1 MPFPRLKSTIRLATA
16 AVLFGTLTVAG
27 QAQDAATAPAAPVPQ
42 NTPETR
48 PVPVLNYAKPVS
60 HFPNPIGPYT
70 SRHLAPPNL
79 ANTSRIDQLM
89 HDGKLYLSLNDAI
102 ALALE
107 NNLDIAIA
115 RYNLNIAD
123 TDVLRAKAGAS
134 ILGVNPGVVQNTPG
148 GGVGGIG
155 ASAGASTGGT
165 SLGAG
170 GIGAGTNGLVSSTL
184 GLGPAITSF
193 DPVVTG
199 TLQEDHFSQQ
209 ASSIFQGVLPGSSLV
224 QNTGTVNFAYNQAFQ
239 WGMNLNVSFTN
250 TRQTTNSFFSSL
262 SPQLNSGFKMTLTQ
276 PLLQGFG
283 FPANTRFIRI
293 AKNNRELSDVAFRL
307 QIIDSV
313 DQIENIYWDLV
324 YAYENARV
332 QNESLAFAQKT
343 LSDTKKQ
350 VEIGSLAPIETVR
363 AQSTVAQDQQ
373 LVTAAQT
380 NLQLEQLLMKNA
392 LTRTLKDPTLATADV
407 IPTSTMDIPA
417 QEPVVP
423 TEDLINEALR
433 HRAELVETRIDLN
446 SRDLSN
452 KAVRS
457 ALLPTLDLF
466 AYYGGAGVGGNQNP
480 VNVCSTPETLL
491 QQEFGCASNAPGSLE
506 TITPTTGIGNT
517 LNQLVNSTSP
527 DKGVGLQLNIPL
539 RNRAAQAVQIRSEL
553 EYRQAQMRLQQI
565 ENQVGIEIRNAQY
578 AVQQNR
584 ASVDSAQ
591 AAAELARQ
599 SLDAEQKKY
608 QFGTSTTTL
617 VLQYQSQ
624 LATSESALVNATVD
638 YEKSRIEL
646 DRATGALLDHHGIS
660 IDDAARGQVT
670 HLPNVPY
677 VAPRKDM
684 PPPPQAAPAQQA
696 QDGRASKT
704 GAVHNRALFFFLTIL
719 YNILCG
725 PRPLHSLRPAKME

>member
-1 MPFPRLKSTIRLATA
+1 MPFAGLASSIRLTIATL
-16 AVLFGTLTVAG
+16 LFSVFAVAG
-27 QAQDAATAPAAPVPQ
+27 WAQEAPAGPAPQTQPLTAPI
-42 NTPETR
+42 PE
-48 PVPVLNYAKPVS
+48 LNYSKPVT
-60 HFPNPIGPYT
+60 HFPNPVAPYT
-70 SRHLAPPNL
+70 PRHLAPPNF
-79 ANTSRIDQLM
+79 ANTARIDSLM

-123 TDVLRAKAGAS
+123 TDVLRAKAGAA
-134 ILGVNPGVVQNTPG
+134 ILGVNAGVVQNTPG

-155 ASAGASTGGT
+155 ATSGASTGGT

-184 GLGPAITSF
+184 GLGPAINSF

-199 TLQEDHFSQQ
+199 TLQEDHYSQE
-209 ASSIFQGVLPGSSLV
+209 ATSIFQGVLPGTGLV

-239 WGMNLNVSFTN
+239 WGTNLSVGFNN
-250 TRQTTNSFFSSL
+250 TRQTTNSFFSSV
-262 SPQLNSGFKMTLTQ
+262 SPALNSNFKATITQ
-276 PLLQGFG
+276 HLLQGFG
-283 FPANTRFIRI
+283 FAPNTRFIRI
-293 AKNNRELSDVAFRL
+293 AKNNRELTDVAFRL

-392 LTRTLKDPTLATADV
+392 ITRNLKDPTLATAEV
-407 IPTSTMDIPA
+407 IPTSTMDVPA

-433 HRAELVETRIDLN
+433 HRAELVESRIDLN
-446 SRDLSN
+446 SRELSN

-466 AYYGGAGVGGNQNP
+466 AYYGGAGVGGSQNP
-480 VNVCSTPETLL
+480 SNL
-491 QQEFGCASNAPGSLE
+491 CA
-506 TITPTTGIGNT
+506 
-517 LNQLVNSTSP
+517 
-527 DKGVGLQLNIPL
+527 
-539 RNRAAQAVQIRSEL
+539 
-553 EYRQAQMRLQQI
+553 
-565 ENQVGIEIRNAQY
+565 
-578 AVQQNR
+578 
-584 ASVDSAQ
+584 
-591 AAAELARQ
+591 
-599 SLDAEQKKY
+599 
-608 QFGTSTTTL
+608 
-617 VLQYQSQ
+617 
-624 LATSESALVNATVD
+624 
-638 YEKSRIEL
+638 
-646 DRATGALLDHHGIS
+646 
-660 IDDAARGQVT
+660 
-670 HLPNVPY
+670 
-677 VAPRKDM
+677 
-684 PPPPQAAPAQQA
+684 
-696 QDGRASKT
+696 
-704 GAVHNRALFFFLTIL
+704 
-719 YNILCG
+719 
-725 PRPLHSLRPAKME
+725 

>member
-1 MPFPRLKSTIRLATA
+1 MPFARIASNIRWSAAAFLLGAWVIVGLTIA
-16 AVLFGTLTVAG
+16 AR
-27 QAQDAATAPAAPVPQ
+27 AQEPPPAPTPQ
-42 NTPETR
+42 NGQETGR
-48 PVPVLNYAKPVS
+48 LPVLNYSEPVS
-60 HFPNPIGPYT
+60 HFPNPVGPYT
-70 SRHLAPPNL
+70 PRRVAPPNL
-79 ANTSRIDQLM
+79 ANTARIDSLM

-102 ALALE
+102 ALAIE
-107 NNLDIAIA
+107 NNLDVAIA

-123 TDVLRAKAGAS
+123 TDVLRARAGAP
-134 ILGVNPGVVQNTPG
+134 ILGVNAGVVQNTPG

-184 GLGPAITSF
+184 GFGPNITSF
-193 DPVVTG
+193 DPVITG
-199 TLQEDHFSQQ
+199 TLQEDHFENVS
-209 ASSIFQGVLPGSSLV
+209 SSLFNGV
-224 QNTGTVNFAYNQAFQ
+224 PILAQNTGTVNFNYNQGFS
-239 WGMNLNVSFTN
+239 WGTNLQVGFNNSRVTSNVPFTTYSPLIN
-250 TRQTTNSFFSSL
+250 SSL
-262 SPQLNSGFKMTLTQ
+262 RLQLTQ
-276 PLLQGFG
+276 HLLQGLG
-283 FPANTRFIRI
+283 LPSNTRFIHI

-363 AQSTVAQDQQ
+363 ALSTVAQDQQ
-373 LVTAAQT
+373 LVTLAQT

-392 LTRTLKDPTLATADV
+392 LTRSLKDPALATAEV
-407 IPTSTMDIPA
+407 IPTSTTSVPA
-417 QEPVVP
+417 EEQIVP
-423 TEDLINEALR
+423 TEDLIDDALR

-446 SRDLSN
+446 SRDYSN

-457 ALLPTLDLF
+457 SLLPTLDLF
-466 AYYGGAGVGGNQNP
+466 AYYGGSGLGGSQNPSNLCANQSPEQLQLGFCAGVNPITNTQQIAPVSPTSLGG
-480 VNVCSTPETLL
+480 TY
-491 QQEFGCASNAPGSLE
+491 
-506 TITPTTGIGNT
+506 
-517 LNQLVNSTSP
+517 NQLVNSTAP
-527 DKGVGLQLNIPL
+527 DKGIGLSLNIPL

-553 EYRQAQMRLQQI
+553 EYRQAQMRQQQI
-565 ENQVGIEIRNAQY
+565 ENQVGIEVRNAQY

-584 ASVDSAQ
+584 ASVDSAK
-591 AAAELARQ
+591 AALDLARQ

-624 LATSESALVNATVD
+624 LATAESTLVNATVA

-646 DRATGALLDHHGIS
+646 DRATGDLLDHNGIS
-660 IDDAARGQVT
+660 VDDAARGQVT
-670 HLPNVPY
+670 HMPNVPY
-677 VAPRKDM
+677 IAPRKEL
-684 PPPPQAAPAQQA
+684 PSVAQPPPQAAAPQSPQ
-696 QDGRASKT
+696 
-704 GAVHNRALFFFLTIL
+704 
-719 YNILCG
+719 
-725 PRPLHSLRPAKME
+725 

>member
-1 MPFPRLKSTIRLATA
+1 MPFARLASNIRLITATI
-16 AVLFGTLTVAG
+16 LFATLTVACW
-27 QAQDAATAPAAPVPQ
+27 AQEPPSAPVPQ

-48 PVPVLNYAKPVS
+48 PLPVLNYGQPVS
-60 HFPNPIGPYT
+60 HFPNPVAPYKA
-70 SRHLAPPNL
+70 RQVAAPSL
-79 ANTSRIDQLM
+79 ANTARIDQLM
-89 HDGKLYLSLNDAI
+89 HEGKLYLSLNDAI

-107 NNLDIAIA
+107 NNLDVAIA

-123 TDVLRAKAGAS
+123 TDVLRAKAGAA
-134 ILGVNPGVVQNTPG
+134 ILGVNAGTVQNTPG

-184 GLGPAITSF
+184 GLGPVINSF

-199 TLQEDHFSQQ
+199 TFQNDHSSQT
-209 ASSIFQGVLPGSSLV
+209 ATSIFEGVIPSTSLV
-224 QNTGTVNFAYNQAFQ
+224 QNTTTVNFAYNQAFQ
-239 WGMNLNVSFTN
+239 WGMNLQVGFDNQ
-250 TRQTTNSFFSSL
+250 RQTTNSFFSST
-262 SPQLNSGFKMTLTQ
+262 SPALASSFKATITQ

-332 QNESLAFAQKT
+332 QNESLSFAQKT

-373 LVTAAQT
+373 LVTLAQT

-392 LTRTLKDPTLATADV
+392 LTRSLKDPTLATADV
-407 IPTSTMDIPA
+407 IPTSTMDVPA
-417 QEPVVP
+417 QEEVVP
-423 TEDLINEALR
+423 TEDLINDALR

-457 ALLPTLDLF
+457 ALLPTLNLF

-480 VNVCSTPETLL
+480 LSECSTAPTLI
-491 QQEFGCASNAPGSLE
+491 QQEFGCSSNTVAGDPQWLFPS
-506 TITPTTGIGNT
+506 THIGPT
-517 LNQLVNSTSP
+517 LNQLINSTNP
-527 DKGVGLQLNIPL
+527 DKGVGLNLNIPL

-553 EYRQAQMRLQQI
+553 EFRQAQMRQQQI
-565 ENQVGIEIRNAQY
+565 ENQVGIEVRNAQY

-584 ASVDSAQ
+584 ASVESAK
-591 AAAELARQ
+591 AAVELGRQ

-608 QFGTSTTTL
+608 QFGTSTNTL

-624 LATSESALVNATVD
+624 LATAESTMVNALVA

-646 DRATGALLDHHGIS
+646 DRATGALLDHIGVS
-660 IDDAARGQVT
+660 IDDAAKGQVT
-670 HLPNVPY
+670 RMPNVPY
-677 VAPRKDM
+677 ITPRKDL
-684 PPPPQAAPAQQA
+684 PSVAQPAPQPAAPQQ
-696 QDGRASKT
+696 Q
-704 GAVHNRALFFFLTIL
+704 
-719 YNILCG
+719 
-725 PRPLHSLRPAKME
+725 

>member
-1 MPFPRLKSTIRLATA
+1 MPFARLTSNIRLTVA
-16 AVLFGTLTVAG
+16 AVVLGTLTLAG
-27 QAQDAATAPAAPVPQ
+27 WAVTAWAEEPPAAPTPQ

-48 PVPVLNYAKPVS
+48 SLPVMNYSHAAS
-60 HFPNPIGPYT
+60 HFPNPIAPYEA
-70 SRHLAPPNL
+70 RHLADPSL
-79 ANTSRIDQLM
+79 ANTARIDQFM

-134 ILGVNPGVVQNTPG
+134 ILGVNAGVVQNTPG

-155 ASAGASTGGT
+155 ATAGASTGGT

-184 GLGPAITSF
+184 GLGPNINSF

-209 ASSIFQGVLPGSSLV
+209 ATSIFQGVPPGTSLV

-239 WGMNLNVSFTN
+239 WGTNLSVGFNN
-250 TRQTTNSFFSSL
+250 TRATTNSFFNSL
-262 SPQLNSGFKMTLTQ
+262 SPALNSNFKATITQ

-283 FPANTRFIRI
+283 FAPNTRFIRI
-293 AKNNRELSDVAFRL
+293 AKNNRELTDVAFRL

-343 LSDTKKQ
+343 LSDTRKQ
-350 VEIGSLAPIETVR
+350 VEIGSLAPIENVR

-373 LVTAAQT
+373 LVTAAQA

-392 LTRTLKDPTLATADV
+392 ITRNLKDSTLATAEV
-407 IPTSTMDIPA
+407 IPTDTMDVPA

-423 TEDLINEALR
+423 TDDLINDALR
-433 HRAELVETRIDLN
+433 HRAELVESRIDLN
-446 SRDLSN
+446 SREISN
-452 KAVRS
+452 KAVRN
-457 ALLPTLDLF
+457 ALLPTVDAF
-466 AYYGGAGVGGNQNP
+466 AYYGGAGLGGSQNP
-480 VNVCSTPETLL
+480 GNLCSNPPPGFTAL
-491 QQEFGCASNAPGSLE
+491 QFEEFGCAGPPGPA
-506 TITPTTGIGNT
+506 PTTSSVGLGGT
-517 LNQLVNSTSP
+517 YNQLINSTAP
-527 DKGVGLQLNIPL
+527 DKGVGLQLTIPL

-553 EYRQAQMRLQQI
+553 EYRQAQMFLQQI
-565 ENQVGIEIRNAQY
+565 ENKVGIEVRNAQFQ
-578 AVQQNR
+578 VQQNR
-584 ASVDSAQ
+584 ASVDSAK
-591 AAAELARQ
+591 AAVDLARQ

-624 LATSESALVNATVD
+624 QATAESTLVNATVA

-646 DRATGALLDHHGIS
+646 DRATGDLLDHLGIS
-660 IDDAARGQVT
+660 IDDAAKGQVT
-670 HLPNVPY
+670 RMPNVPY
-677 VAPRKDM
+677 VAPRKDLPSNQ
-684 PPPPQAAPAQQA
+684 PPDQPQQ
-696 QDGRASKT
+696 
-704 GAVHNRALFFFLTIL
+704 
-719 YNILCG
+719 
-725 PRPLHSLRPAKME
+725 

>member
-1 MPFPRLKSTIRLATA
+1 MPFARLASNIRLITATI
-16 AVLFGTLTVAG
+16 LFATLTVACW
-27 QAQDAATAPAAPVPQ
+27 AQEPPSAPVPQ

-48 PVPVLNYAKPVS
+48 PLPVLNYGQPVS
-60 HFPNPIGPYT
+60 HFPNPVAPYKA
-70 SRHLAPPNL
+70 RQVAAPSL
-79 ANTSRIDQLM
+79 ANTARIDQLM
-89 HDGKLYLSLNDAI
+89 HEGKLYLSLNDAI

-107 NNLDIAIA
+107 NNLDVAIA

-123 TDVLRAKAGAS
+123 TDVLRAKAGAA
-134 ILGVNPGVVQNTPG
+134 ILGVNAGTVQNTPG

-184 GLGPAITSF
+184 GLGPVINSF

-199 TLQEDHFSQQ
+199 TFQNDHSSQT
-209 ASSIFQGVLPGSSLV
+209 ATSIFEGVIPSTSLV
-224 QNTGTVNFAYNQAFQ
+224 QNTTTVNFAYNQAFQ
-239 WGMNLNVSFTN
+239 WGMNLQVGFDNQ
-250 TRQTTNSFFSSL
+250 RQTTNSFFSST
-262 SPQLNSGFKMTLTQ
+262 SPALASSFKATITQ

-343 LSDTKKQ
+343 LSDTKKH

-363 AQSTVAQDQQ
+363 AQSPVAQDQQ
-373 LVTAAQT
+373 LLTTAQT

-392 LTRTLKDPTLATADV
+392 LTRTLKDPMLATAEV
-407 IPTSTMDIPA
+407 IPTSTMEIPA
-417 QEPVVP
+417 EEQVAP
-423 TEDLINEALR
+423 TEDLINDALR

-446 SRDLSN
+446 SRDYSN

-466 AYYGGAGVGGNQNP
+466 AYYGGSGLGGSQNP
-480 VNVCSTPETLL
+480 ANLCQDQTAEQRQLGFCAGPNPDRNEQVLIPAVGST
-491 QQEFGCASNAPGSLE
+491 S
-506 TITPTTGIGNT
+506 IGGT
-517 LNQLVNSTSP
+517 WNQLVNSTAP
-527 DKGVGLQLNIPL
+527 DKGVGLSLNIPL
-539 RNRAAQAVQIRSEL
+539 RNRAAQAVQVRSEL
-553 EYRQAQMRLQQI
+553 EYRQAQMRQQQI
-565 ENQVGIEIRNAQY
+565 ENQVGIEVRNAQY

-584 ASVDSAQ
+584 ASVESAK
-591 AAAELARQ
+591 AAVELGRQ

-608 QFGTSTTTL
+608 QFGTSTNTL

-624 LATSESALVNATVD
+624 LATAESTMVNALVA

-646 DRATGALLDHHGIS
+646 DRATGALLDHIGVS
-660 IDDAARGQVT
+660 IDDAAKGQVT
-670 HLPNVPY
+670 RMPNVPY
-677 VAPRKDM
+677 ITPRKDL
-684 PPPPQAAPAQQA
+684 PSVAQPAPQPAAPQQ
-696 QDGRASKT
+696 Q
-704 GAVHNRALFFFLTIL
+704 
-719 YNILCG
+719 
-725 PRPLHSLRPAKME
+725 